1 MSEMTAP
8 RFFLKIDGIK
18 GDARPKNHDGEIE
31 IVSWSFGETQ
41 TGAVLDARK
50 PVSCVAMRDFVFK
63 ASTGA
68 SSSQLLL
75 LCAAGK
81 RLKSAVLTCEKDF
94 GKTRQIYLTITLT
107 DVMLA
112 TYEIWGIPEELIP
125 VDSFSMK
132 FVKIDFKYVALSA
145 EGSPGG
151 NFSASWDLSS
161 NA

>member
-1 MSEMTAP
+1 MSVMAVP

-18 GDARPKNHDGEIE
+18 GDARPKSHDGEIE

-50 PVSCVAMRDFVFK
+50 PVSSVAMRDFVFT
-63 ASTGA
+63 AGTGA
-68 SSSQLLL
+68 ASSQLLL

-81 RLKSAVLTCEKDF
+81 RLKSAVLTCEADA
-94 GKTRQIYLTITLT
+94 GKSPQIYLTITLT

-112 TYEIWGIPEELIP
+112 SYEIRANPEDAIPL
-125 VDSFSMK
+125 DSFSMK
-132 FVKIDFKYVALSA
+132 FVKIEFKYVPVTTD
-145 EGSPGG
+145 GKPGG
-151 NFSASWDLSS
+151 NFTSSWDLSS